1 MPTYEIVGPDGGT
14 YHIDADSED
23 AALSAFHPDAGF
35 VPGMMR
41 KFKQGA
47 ALGFGDEA
55 SGLLKGIFGGRGA
68 VGNTFGERYTNARD
82 YERRA
87 LDAADKSTGWY
98 GTGAEVVGS
107 IPASIAGGEVFTGL
121 RGLMAGKK
129 AVEAG
134 VPLLTRAGASLPV
147 ATEGAGASLPAVA
160 GSVAPRAA
168 VAPAASRANYEAL
181 KNSMGA
187 GAVTGAVQAAGD
199 ADTIAEMPD
208 QMLKGSLVGTV
219 GGAAGHAL
227 GASVRNAAA
236 LTNAAERVA
245 RSPSTQS
252 LKDTA
257 QAFYDRFENSGGRYT
272 PAFVGDMRDAL
283 MKKLQSEGWSSSITS
298 KPIGVMRELDKL
310 KQMQAMG
317 LGMPTPTQIQ
327 NVRSMIQNIR
337 RADDDNEARFGS
349 MLMDEFDKLLTN
361 PADHHF
367 VGGDGRVSAANL
379 AEGNRHW
386 RSYSKANE
394 LDDAMWRAQNR
405 AGSTYSGGNINN
417 AMRQNLRSVWE
428 KNGTQAYT
436 PDENAAMEVGVRGN
450 TAENAARK
458 IGNFSPLKGPVSAL
472 ALGSILH
479 DYPELALA
487 ITGVT
492 HGAKVLGDRLTR
504 RNVNEAMRVVRA
516 GGTRNPVLPPP
527 NAIQR
532 GAARA
537 TQPFGGI
544 AGAAAVR
551 GLLDEP

>member
-1 MPTYEIVGPDGGT
+1 MPTFEIVGPDGGT
-14 YHIDADSED
+14 YHIDADNEE
-23 AALSAFHPDAGF
+23 AALSAFHPESSFAA
-35 VPGMMR
+35 GMMR

-55 SGLLKGIFGGRGA
+55 SAALKGIFGGRGA
-68 VGNTFGERYTNARD
+68 VGDTFGERYTNARD

-98 GTGAEVVGS
+98 GTGAELVGS

-147 ATEGAGASLPAVA
+147 ATEGAGGSLPAVA

-168 VAPAASRANYEAL
+168 VAPTASRANYEAL

-219 GGAAGHAL
+219 GGAAGHAI
-227 GASVRNAAA
+227 GAGVRGAAA
-236 LTNAAERVA
+236 MTNAAERVA
-245 RSPSTQS
+245 RSPSTDT
-252 LKDTA
+252 LKSRA
-257 QAFYDRFENSGGRYT
+257 QGFYDAFENSGGRYT
-272 PAFVGDMRDAL
+272 PAFVDDLRAGILSR
-283 MKKLQSEGWSSSITS
+283 LQDEGWSAGITK
-298 KPIGVMRELDKL
+298 KPIAVVKELDKL
-310 KQMQAMG
+310 KQMGPMG
-317 LGMPTPTQIQ
+317 LGLPTPKLVQ

-337 RADDDNEARFGS
+337 RSDDDAEVRFGS
-349 MLMDEFDKLLTN
+349 IMMDEFDRILSN
-361 PADHHF
+361 PANNHY
-367 VGGDGRVSAANL
+367 VGGSGQEAAANL
-379 AEGNRHW
+379 RNANSIW
-386 RSYSKANE
+386 RQFSKADE
-394 LDDAMWRAQNR
+394 LDDAMWRARNR

-428 KNGTQAYT
+428 RNGMGAYT
-436 PDENAAMEVGVRGN
+436 PDENAAMNVGVNGSTIENLMRKLGN
-450 TAENAARK
+450 Y
-458 IGNFSPLKGPVSAL
+458 SPLKGPVSAL
-472 ALGSILH
+472 ALGSIMH
-479 DYPELALA
+479 DYPELAA
-487 ITGVT
+487 IITGIT
-492 HGAKVLGDRLTR
+492 HGAKVTGDQLTR

-527 NAIQR
+527 NRIQR
-532 GAARA
+532 GAAAA
-537 TQPFGGI
+537 TRPFGGI

-551 GLLDEP
+551 GLLD